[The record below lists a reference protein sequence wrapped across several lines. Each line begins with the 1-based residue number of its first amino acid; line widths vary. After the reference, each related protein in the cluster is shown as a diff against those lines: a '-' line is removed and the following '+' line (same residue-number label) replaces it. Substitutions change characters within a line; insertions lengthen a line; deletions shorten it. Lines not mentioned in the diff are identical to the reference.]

1 MKAFMLFLFFLV
13 LAAPL
18 SRAEESTGDPVFGP
32 CQVKAKDEVQIPA
45 QKEGVL
51 MELPVI
57 EGSRVEAKE
66 KLAVIDNL
74 EAKAAVKSAEAGLR
88 AAEERVKDDIEE
100 QYARAATE
108 VAKVDLKKSQ
118 EANLRTPGSVADIDV
133 MQRELVVTKS
143 ELQVEKAQKDRMM
156 ASLEADTKRA
166 ELEAAQVAL
175 NKRVILAPFA
185 GEVVE
190 LYREKSEWVNPG
202 DPILSLMRFDVLHVE
217 VFVPAS
223 KFDRS
228 ELLGKQVTVT
238 VPRAHGREIALPGKI
253 VHVSQMLKSGGLFLV
268 RAEVENTKEGT
279 SWAIQPSVSSLGKM
293 TIHLK

>member
-1 MKAFMLFLFFLV
+1 MRALMLVLFSLV

-45 QKEGVL
+45 QKDGVL

-66 KLAVIDNL
+66 KLAVIDDRESRAAL
-74 EAKAAVKSAEAGLR
+74 KAAEAGLR

-100 QYARAATE
+100 RYAVAATE
-108 VAKVDLKKSQ
+108 VAKIDLKKSQ
-118 EANLRTPGSVADIDV
+118 EANMRTVGSVPDIEIT
-133 MQRELVVTKS
+133 QKALVVKKS
-143 ELQVEKAQKDRMM
+143 DLQIEKAKKDRMM

-175 NKRVILAPFA
+175 DKRVILAPFA

-293 TIHLK
+293 TIHLR